1 MIHSDLAVAATALTE
16 TAAVLE
22 PAALSDLVPL
32 FACGLVMAHIVFRVH
47 IDAGGGNICVPQVV
61 ANRVLLQ

>member
-1 MIHSDLAVAATALTE
+1 MITADLVDAATALTE

-32 FACGLVMAHIVFRVH
+32 FACGLVMAQR
-47 IDAGGGNICVPQVV
+47 QM
-61 ANRVLLQ
+61 LLYLLDTEPEWPWNQ

>member
-1 MIHSDLAVAATALTE
+1 MINSDLAVAATALTE

-32 FACGLVMAHIVFRVH
+32 FACGLVMVQR
-47 IDAGGGNICVPQVV
+47 QM
-61 ANRVLLQ
+61 LLYLLDTEPEWPWNQ

>member
-32 FACGLVMAHIVFRVH
+32 FACGLVMAQ
-47 IDAGGGNICVPQVV
+47 GEM
-61 ANRVLLQ
+61 LLYLLDTEPEWPWNQ

>member
-32 FACGLVMAHIVFRVH
+32 FACGLVMAQR
-47 IDAGGGNICVPQVV
+47 QM
-61 ANRVLLQ
+61 LLYLLDTEP